1 MGSSVLAILY
11 NTRMTDYFAT
21 SLNILPR
28 HATECPRVLALR
40 ILQIKDPIAK
50 TQATLSLARC
60 AVRSRSWD
68 RRATLLEPDGL
79 PGMPDGLKLVHA
91 TSLRPQPLHTDAG
104 RGALLHALAHIELN
118 AVNLALDAVWRF
130 AGMPLIY
137 YQQWLHVA
145 REEAYHYRLLAN
157 RMASV
162 GTHYTAHAAHNSLWD
177 MAHKTRGD
185 VLARMALV
193 PRLHEARGLDAAPAV
208 REKLI
213 GCGDNASANVIAVIQ
228 RDEVGHVAIGNHWYR
243 YLCSVRA
250 LEPVAH
256 YAQLCQDYGAIKL
269 RPPFNEAA
277 RLAAGF
283 TQAEIDYLY
292 EGA

>member
-1 MGSSVLAILY
+1 M
-11 NTRMTDYFAT
+11 TRQA
-21 SLNILPR
+21 NI
-28 HATECPRVLALR
+28 CPRLQALH
-40 ILQIKDPIAK
+40 ILQIQDPQHK
-50 TQATLSLARC
+50 TQATLSLARRAKYTSAWSLN
-60 AVRSRSWD
+60 AV
-68 RRATLLEPDGL
+68 LLEPKHL
-79 PGMPDGLKLVHA
+79 PGIPDGLNLVHA
-91 TSLRPQPLHTDAG
+91 TSLRPQPLHTPAG

-130 AGMPLIY
+130 AGMPLEY

-145 REEAYHYRLLAN
+145 REEAYHYRMLAR

-162 GTHYTAHAAHNSLWD
+162 NTQYTDHAAHNSLWD

-213 GCGDNASANVIAVIQ
+213 GCGDNASAAVIAVIQ
-228 RDEVGHVAIGNHWYR
+228 RDEIGHVAIGNHWYR
-243 YLCSVRA
+243 HLCQERQ
-250 LEPVAH
+250 LEPIAH
-256 YAQLCQDYGAIKL
+256 YAQLCQAYGATKL

-292 EGA
+292 EG